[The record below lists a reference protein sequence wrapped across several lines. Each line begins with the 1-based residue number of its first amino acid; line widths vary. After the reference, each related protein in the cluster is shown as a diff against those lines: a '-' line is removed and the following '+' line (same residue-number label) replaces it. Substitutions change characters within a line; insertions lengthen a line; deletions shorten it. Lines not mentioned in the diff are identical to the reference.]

1 MVGILSFL
9 LSSKHKG
16 WQVFVNEVLGKY
28 LLLYDS
34 TLHPLFIVD

>member
-1 MVGILSFL
+1 MVGILSFY

-16 WQVFVNEVLGKY
+16 WHVFVKEVLGKY